1 MIGLLKHPWEVE
13 IPAEKSPQFD
23 MDVHGEKDQD
33 RIKEILDFQLRDK
46 ISKKENEIRRVL
58 EGLIEGKILK
68 QRLSSSDF
76 DFHNLD
82 QFVGE
87 VISKHAPNSAPN
99 DPLQKKHKYIS
110 WLLTQLVHIIGTPF
124 LRLNVYK
131 AMVGGVSPRCG
142 TK

>member
-13 IPAEKSPQFD
+13 IPAEKAPQFD

-76 DFHNLD
+76 DFHNLN
-82 QFVGE
+82 QFV
-87 VISKHAPNSAPN
+87 V
-99 DPLQKKHKYIS
+99 QKK
-110 WLLTQLVHIIGTPF
+110 
-124 LRLNVYK
+124 
-131 AMVGGVSPRCG
+131 
-142 TK
+142 

>member
-13 IPAEKSPQFD
+13 IPTKEAPQFD

-82 QFVGE
+82 QFV
-87 VISKHAPNSAPN
+87 
-99 DPLQKKHKYIS
+99 LQKK
-110 WLLTQLVHIIGTPF
+110 
-124 LRLNVYK
+124 
-131 AMVGGVSPRCG
+131 
-142 TK
+142 